1 MKGCHLAAFCFM
13 IKNIK
18 YLFIPLFI
26 VSCSSNKIYRD
37 IDKSVNSFNQ
47 KHDYKMRLERA
58 WNPTKLIFKELK
70 DSLTKPT
77 NIVYVFIW
85 DNEGCQVARI
95 ECSALVY
102 DRNSGKKF
110 YIKGLNGFK
119 LDIKHEYNAF
129 SDDIS
134 EGFYI
139 QDFIVENYLL
149 GKIDYLHQY
158 ADDWFRTE
166 GARDYYLLV
175 EINSNQ
181 KVVNT
186 FKSIIFDKNGN
197 PIKLEDI
204 EEDLPWE

>member
-37 IDKSVNSFNQ
+37 IDKSVNSFAKEYNH
-47 KHDYKMRLERA
+47 KIDLERD
-58 WNPTKLIFKELK
+58 WNPTKVIFQQLK

-85 DNEGCQVARI
+85 NNVDCLVETV

-110 YIKGLNGFK
+110 YIKGLSGFK
-119 LDIKHEYNAF
+119 LDIKHEY
-129 SDDIS
+129 DDLS

-139 QDFIVENYLL
+139 QDFILENYLL
-149 GKIDYLHQY
+149 EKIDYLHYY
-158 ADDWFRTE
+158 ADDWLMTDSV
-166 GARDYYLLV
+166 RDYYLLV
-175 EINSNQ
+175 EINSTR
-181 KVVNT
+181 KAANT
-186 FKSIIFDKNGN
+186 FKSIIFEENGN
-197 PIKLEDI
+197 PRNLE
-204 EEDLPWE
+204 EEEKKEIFPWE